1 MLHVKVLAAK
11 ASIGDSV
18 RNHQGE
24 NLGEIVD
31 ILYDPNTM
39 DIDYA
44 VMSSSIVKK
53 KFVIPYEHLQLIG
66 EKGYF
71 LLDSSQTDFTDT
83 NCRVIYQ
90 GKEYYTIK

>member
-18 RNHQGE
+18 RNNQGE

-44 VMSSSIVKK
+44 VMSSSLGKK

-71 LLDSSQTDFTDT
+71 LLDSVQEDFIDAD
-83 NCRVIYQ
+83 CRVIYQ
-90 GKEYYTIK
+90 GKEYFTIK